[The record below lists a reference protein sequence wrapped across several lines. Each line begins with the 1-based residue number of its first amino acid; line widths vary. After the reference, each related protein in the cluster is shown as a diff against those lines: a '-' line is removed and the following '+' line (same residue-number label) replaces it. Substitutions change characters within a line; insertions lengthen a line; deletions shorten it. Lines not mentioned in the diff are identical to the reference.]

1 MNKFF
6 EEQEKNNFN
15 ENIHETLSH
24 LDKRNK
30 LINLQNSKTKENIK
44 LINQYEKKITNI
56 KQNIITK
63 KEEIKNIKELVNMKR
78 KGKINILN
86 LFKSYISILDDK
98 NQSLTEKMDYIYKKE
113 LLVKYKEK
121 LYQKFIIQIISMNNI
136 INSDNNKKENTKIN
150 K

>member
-1 MNKFF
+1 
-6 EEQEKNNFN
+6 
-15 ENIHETLSH
+15 
-24 LDKRNK
+24 
-30 LINLQNSKTKENIK
+30 
-44 LINQYEKKITNI
+44 
-56 KQNIITK
+56 
-63 KEEIKNIKELVNMKR
+63 MKR
-78 KGKINILN
+78 KVKINILN

>member
-1 MNKFF
+1 
-6 EEQEKNNFN
+6 
-15 ENIHETLSH
+15 
-24 LDKRNK
+24 
-30 LINLQNSKTKENIK
+30 
-44 LINQYEKKITNI
+44 
-56 KQNIITK
+56 
-63 KEEIKNIKELVNMKR
+63 MKR
-78 KGKINILN
+78 KSKINILN